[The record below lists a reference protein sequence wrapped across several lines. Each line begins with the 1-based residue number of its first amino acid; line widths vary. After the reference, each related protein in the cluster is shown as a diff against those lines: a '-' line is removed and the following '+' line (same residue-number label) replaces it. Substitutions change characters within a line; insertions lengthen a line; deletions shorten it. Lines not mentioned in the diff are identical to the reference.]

1 MCGFIGVSIHQNT
14 QEVRFAHSL
23 NHSLALLV
31 KLMVAQ
37 EDTDTQELSLGF
49 ALVAPGKHVR
59 SLLRVFIERHFSK
72 NTIHPLTRSLSC
84 GEADIKVAQDLSW
97 QPVINILSEHDLFT
111 VYR

>member
-37 EDTDTQELSLGF
+37 EG
-49 ALVAPGKHVR
+49 
-59 SLLRVFIERHFSK
+59 
-72 NTIHPLTRSLSC
+72 
-84 GEADIKVAQDLSW
+84 
-97 QPVINILSEHDLFT
+97 
-111 VYR
+111 